1 MLWSDTDTMLTARL
15 RVPIGVVEQ
24 QLVDT
29 TDSEYPNN
37 GRSGASH
44 HELATVGRGGPCR
57 VHEATD
63 PGRVHEGDT
72 SQVDRDGGRSPLQD
86 LAENSTQGFDGR
98 EIESAVEGDHNFGLR
113 PRHRPT
119 QEFSISRENNSGRGQ
134 IHQQEL

>member
-15 RVPIGVVEQ
+15 RVPIAVVEQ

-37 GRSGASH
+37 GRGGASH

-63 PGRVHEGDT
+63 PGRVDEGDT
-72 SQVDRDGGRSPLQD
+72 SQVDRDGGRSVLQD
-86 LAENSTQGFDGR
+86 LAEDPAQGLDRR
-98 EIESAVEGDHNFGLR
+98 EIEFAVEGDHNFGLH
-113 PRHRPT
+113 PRHRPP
-119 QEFSISRENNSGRGQ
+119 QVLSISRANSSGRGQ